1 MRALLYPK
9 DIVRL
14 FYYLAIR
21 ALFYVTPFSLIVRFG
36 YVKGAY
42 RYHTDKR
49 LRNIVLKNLTRV
61 YGGRKSRE
69 DILALTKSVIQS
81 YTVIGLCHSYFGQKL
96 SEKKIEEIFPLRG
109 LENLDEALKK
119 GKGAI
124 LLAGHLGVMM
134 IVWHLIY
141 GKGYPLRAVRFK
153 GTKAVEGIPRR
164 ERRSRL
170 GEFIE
175 STLRVRKYQE
185 PEDSYFQVNFNSR
198 PLIEHLGRNG
208 VLLILADGVHSI
220 SYLRYR
226 FLRNDVPFAAGAMS
240 LARQSGAEVLPITVE
255 GKVGSRAYRTAVGSP
270 FPLQASASRK
280 DDIRANTLKFVKC
293 LEKQITRHPYL
304 WRYWVYEDYFLRK
317 NEFYE
322 KEPDR
327 HAAVFG
333 IGKA

>member
-1 MRALLYPK
+1 VRALFYPK

-14 FYYLAIR
+14 FYHLALK
-21 ALFYVTPFSLIVRFG
+21 ALFHITPFSLIVRFG
-36 YVKGAY
+36 YAKGAY
-42 RYHTDKR
+42 QYRTDNR
-49 LRNIVLKNLTRV
+49 LRSIVYNNLTRV
-61 YGGRKSRE
+61 YGGRKTERE
-69 DILALTKSVIQS
+69 ILSLTRAVIQS
-81 YTVIGLCHSYFGQKL
+81 YKVTGLCHSYFGQKL
-96 SEKKIEEIFPLRG
+96 NEKRIEEIFPLHG

-198 PLIEHLGRNG
+198 PLVEHLGRNG

-220 SYLRYR
+220 SYMRYR

-240 LARQSGAEVLPITVE
+240 LARESGAEVLPITVE
-255 GKVGSRAYRTAVGSP
+255 GKVGSPAYRTAVGRP
-270 FPLQASASRK
+270 FALQGSANRK
-280 DDIRANTLKFVKC
+280 DDVRANTLKFVKC
-293 LEKQITRHPYL
+293 LEKQIARHPYL